1 VLSSDPDREAASA
14 PLELGPSEA
23 LLLRIS

>member
-14 PLELGPSEA
+14 SLGPSEA
-23 LLLRIS
+23 LLLRVNR